1 MRKNVSYV
9 SFGGFRRGCTDV
21 WPRITPR
28 SLRLTCAI
36 HSAVQC
42 RRQLWATARL
52 WETLPVDPRP
62 SATRRP
68 SESCAA
74 PGNSDESTDR
84 HVSTGWFHNRACL
97 YMYIICRLYT
107 VYCSYVCVCPII
119 SRYGVCIKTT
129 SDFFTA
135 LARSIAIERSPS
147 DRVSARARTLGSIYT
162 SICQGSSCFGLIL
175 ITRMH

>member
-1 MRKNVSYV
+1 MKISLTIKNAFYV
-9 SFGGFRRGCTDV
+9 SFRGFRRGCTDV

-28 SLRLTCAI
+28 SLRLTCAV

-42 RRQLWATARL
+42 RRQLWATAQL

-62 SATRRP
+62 SATCRP
-68 SESCAA
+68 SESCVA
-74 PGNSDESTDR
+74 PGNSDKSTNW

-107 VYCSYVCVCPII
+107 VYCIYVCVCPII

-129 SDFFTA
+129 SDFFR
-135 LARSIAIERSPS
+135 RSRDRSRS
-147 DRVSARARTLGSIYT
+147 RDHRASEQARALLAL
-162 SICQGSSCFGLIL
+162 FIL
-175 ITRMH
+175 RYAKGVHISA